1 MSMGGISEIFVG
13 IMIALW
19 AGYIFSYITK
29 KRFNKPMNRHIHYE
43 DSKLEKSENN
53 WHQDSDWWKR

>member
-1 MSMGGISEIFVG
+1 MAQECFSEIFVG
-13 IMIALW
+13 IMMALW

-29 KRFNKPMNRHIHYE
+29 KRFNKPINRHLHQE
-43 DSKLEKSENN
+43 DSGLEKSENT